1 MAGSFLNRI
10 IIINIKSKSMP
21 IVKANEPLGPRP
33 VIITIYGDPGIGKTS
48 LINTAK
54 KPLIIDG
61 DRGVS
66 RAILRKDALIIDRWE
81 EVQDLEKQGAF
92 KPFSTIGIDTPK
104 AILDD
109 YMMSYVMRQDA
120 KLRGNKLWAYG
131 AIGDE
136 YRLFMNNRRQDL
148 ADLINICHAKKDDDT
163 KRMVPDVTGQ
173 TYQLILRTSDMIGY
187 YTIHNG
193 KRMLYFDPTEST
205 VGKNVA
211 CLPPIEVPDK
221 TDPTFRTFLADII
234 ERVRTA
240 IASQSE
246 EQLEAMQKSENY
258 QNEIRDCE
266 TPDQLT
272 KLLVEVNALPD
283 WLKIPL
289 RKLITDKAKEKGYVP
304 NKQTLCF
311 EIPAG
316 QPAANEAS
324 GVPAAATDQGA
335 KPASPAPVKPA
346 TPPVDPKEDPTGIVT
361 SSNDRYAAFGGL
373 GMALEM
379 DRVTGFGIFFE
390 YEDIN
395 EWTEE
400 QYMAELAKAHD
411 AKTESEK
418 KPKRKKATAAAAH

>member
-1 MAGSFLNRI
+1 
-10 IIINIKSKSMP
+10 MP

-54 KPLIIDG
+54 KPLVIDG
-61 DRGVS
+61 DRGIS
-66 RAILRKDALIIDRWE
+66 RAILRKDALVIDRWE
-81 EVQDLEKQGAF
+81 EVQVLEKEGAF
-92 KPFSTIGIDTPK
+92 KPFCTIGVDTPK

-136 YRLFMNNRRQDL
+136 FKLFINNRRQDM
-148 ADLINICHAKKDDDT
+148 ADLVNICHAKKDDDT

-173 TYQLILRTSDMIGY
+173 SYQLILRVSDMIGY

-221 TDPTFRTFLADII
+221 TDPAFRTFLADII

-246 EQLEAMQKSENY
+246 EQLEAMQKSEIY
-258 QNEIRDCE
+258 QNQVRDCE
-266 TPDQLT
+266 TPDCLT
-272 KLLVEVNALPD
+272 ALLVDVNLLPD
-283 WLKIPL
+283 YLKVPL
-289 RKLITDKAKEKGYVP
+289 RKVITDKAKEKGWIA
-304 NKQTLCF
+304 NKETMKF
-311 EIPAG
+311 EAPAG
-316 QPAANEAS
+316 QPGIN
-324 GVPAAATDQGA
+324 GIPAAGTPATEG
-335 KPASPAPVKPA
+335 APVITPA
-346 TPPVDPKEDPTGIVT
+346 IEKSVGGAIDPKDGPAAILTTPDE
-361 SSNDRYAAFGGL
+361 RYAAFGSL

-379 DRVTGFGIFFE
+379 DRVTGFGIFYE
-390 YEDIN
+390 YDDIN

-400 QYMAELAKAHD
+400 QYMAELGKAQD
-411 AKTESEK
+411 TKVEFEK
-418 KPKRKKATAAAAH
+418 KPKRKRTPAGAAH